1 MGTKRSVARALKW
14 LGRGVGVLAIV
25 ALLAWLTQSL
35 WDGTG
40 AWRSLPEGDAPRSQ
54 TIDDERF
61 ADAGQRA
68 LEIIAA
74 HRERYGFPALTAA
87 VSIGGDLAWTGAVGW
102 ADLDASTPAT
112 RDTVLRIGSTS
123 KAVTATALARL
134 VDRGDMSLDAPLSA
148 YSDDWSNP
156 AWPELT
162 LRQLASH
169 TAGLPEYD
177 DNGDFMGG
185 LVTLCGCVHYGSV
198 RESLA
203 IFDGTEL
210 LYEPG
215 TDFAYTSFDVSLIG
229 AAIAASQG
237 RPFLDVLSREVF
249 EPLGMGASGGDH
261 DGRERP
267 HLARFYETE
276 GGRARTWRPFDL
288 SQRWPGGGLV
298 STSAELARLGGA
310 WMDPAFITPETR
322 AAMWTPQV
330 LSDGEVNEQYYA
342 LGWRFSPHDTWPG
355 DGSRLLPMAHHG
367 GITKG
372 AMSWLVVYPDFELS
386 IAVNI
391 NTRAE
396 DFGAFVS
403 VEDELALLFLE
414 RLEELGGS

>member
-1 MGTKRSVARALKW
+1 MRAKRSVVQALKW

-25 ALLAWLTQSL
+25 ALLAWLTQPL

-40 AWRSLPEGDAPRSQ
+40 SWRELPEGDAPRSQ
-54 TIDDERF
+54 TVDDERF
-61 ADAGQRA
+61 AHAGQRA

-74 HRERYGFPALTAA
+74 HRERHGFPALTAA
-87 VSIGGDLAWTGAVGW
+87 VSIRGDLAWTGAVGW
-102 ADLDASTPAT
+102 ADLEAGTPAS

-134 VDRGDMSLDAPLSA
+134 VDRGEMALDAPLSA
-148 YSDDWSNP
+148 YSEDWSNP

-177 DNGDFMGG
+177 DNGDFLGQ

-198 RESLA
+198 RQSLA
-203 IFDGTEL
+203 IFDGAEL

-215 TDFAYTSFDVSLIG
+215 TDFAYSSFDVSLIG
-229 AAIAASQG
+229 AALAASQG

-261 DGRERP
+261 DGKERP
-267 HLARFYETE
+267 NLARFYETD
-276 GGRARTWRPFDL
+276 GDRARTWRPFDL

-322 AAMWTPQV
+322 AAMWTPQL

-396 DFGAFVS
+396 EFGTFAS
-403 VEDELALLFLE
+403 VEDEIALLFLE
-414 RLEELGGS
+414 RIEELGGS